1 MNHTNRVLKELS
13 KPIRALY
20 VSSYIPRK
28 CGIAT
33 FTKDLT
39 NALNLMNP
47 SALAQIAAMDNKI
60 SENLRYPHEVK
71 FRVRQDEIIDYDEI
85 AKYVNETG
93 EIDVVVIQHEFGI
106 FGGVGGSMVLDLFD
120 KLTKPIIVTM
130 HTVLENPT
138 EKMKKI
144 VTELGEKSKYLVV
157 MLETAKDILEKVY
170 GVDRKKIM
178 VIPHGVPDFPRL
190 GSGVVKKKFDLKG
203 HVILSSINLLS
214 ESKGIEY
221 VIGAMPE
228 IIKEIPNLLYLVVG
242 ETHPVVKQT
251 EGEKYRNKL
260 KAMVRD
266 LGLQKQVKFV
276 NKYIPLAR
284 LIDYVAASDMYV
296 TPYLEPQQAASG
308 SLAYAIG
315 AGKACISTPFLY
327 AREMFR
333 LGCGKL
339 VPFKDSEGIA
349 RAVIESWTDKTARS
363 ECEEKAYELGR
374 TMTWVNVAH
383 QYFHLLQH
391 AVA

>member
-1 MNHTNRVLKELS
+1 MNRVLKELS
-13 KPIRALY
+13 APVRVLY
-20 VSSYIPRK
+20 VSTYIPRK

-39 NALNLMNP
+39 NAINLMNP
-47 SALAQIAAMDNKI
+47 SAIAEIAAMDNKT
-60 SENLRYPHEVK
+60 SEKLRYPHEVK
-71 FRVRQDEIIDYDEI
+71 FRIRQENKTDYQEVARYIND
-85 AKYVNETG
+85 TG
-93 EIDVVVIQHEFGI
+93 EVDTVVIQHEFGI
-106 FGGVGGSMVLDLFD
+106 FGGKDGEMVMDLVNML
-120 KLTKPIIVTM
+120 KKPVIATL
-130 HTVLENPT
+130 HTVVENPT
-138 EKMKKI
+138 ERMKLI
-144 VTELGEKSKYLVV
+144 IGELGEKAEYLVV
-157 MLETAKDILEKVY
+157 MLEGAKEILGKVY
-170 GVDRKKIM
+170 GIDKKKVV

-190 GSGVVKKKFDLKG
+190 GSGMVKKKFDLKG
-203 HVILSSINLLS
+203 RVVLSSINLLS

-221 VIGAMPE
+221 AIGAMPE
-228 IIKEIPNLLYLVVG
+228 IIKEIPNLLYLIVG

-260 KAMVRD
+260 KLMVKN

-276 NKYIPLAR
+276 NKYIPLSR
-284 LIDYVAASDMYV
+284 LIDYVAASDMYI
-296 TPYLEPQQAASG
+296 TPYLDPQQAASG

-349 RAVIESWTDKTARS
+349 RAVIETWADKTARS
-363 ECEEKAYELGR
+363 ECEEKAYKLGR

-383 QYFHLLQH
+383 QYFHLLH
-391 AVA
+391 FSTHG